1 MPSGFE
7 LSNSFANGCGMT
19 KSSQNGPNEDDVLQ
33 RELKTPPVT
42 PKAKLKASPGRPAT
56 KAEHAALKRIDKT
69 VIKRMRK
76 R

>member
-1 MPSGFE
+1 
-7 LSNSFANGCGMT
+7 MT
-19 KSSQNGPNEDDVLQ
+19 RTPDEKRRDEVLL
-33 RELKTPPVT
+33 RMLKTPPKPHAPLK
-42 PKAKLKASPGRPAT
+42 PKGKVSPGAPAT